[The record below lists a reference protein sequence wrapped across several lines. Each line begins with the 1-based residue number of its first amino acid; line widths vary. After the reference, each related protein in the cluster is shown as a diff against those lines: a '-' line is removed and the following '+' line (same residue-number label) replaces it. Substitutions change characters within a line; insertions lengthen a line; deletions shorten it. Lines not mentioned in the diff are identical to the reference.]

1 MARPNAS
8 DLIFNKDGSV
18 YHLSLKPKDISDV
31 IFTVG
36 DPGRVHRVSS
46 QFDSIDF
53 EMNKREFITHTGMLN
68 GKKVTVMSTG
78 MGTANIEILML
89 ELDLLANYDFKKS
102 KFKSKKK
109 SLNIIRLG
117 TSGSMQSGLT
127 VGSILLSESAVG
139 LDNLMEFYLYE
150 ESKNQKAFSEEVKN
164 HLDLNLNPYT
174 ADADLELLEKY
185 NHESFVKGVTVTCPG
200 FYGPQGRE
208 INLQIRDPKLL
219 EKLSYFNSQDKWL
232 TNFEM
237 ETSAYYAFAQMLG
250 HKALSVNAIL
260 ANRVTGRF
268 SSNPNRIVDRMIRLV
283 LEKF

>member
-1 MARPNAS
+1 MTHPNES

-18 YHLSLKPKDISDV
+18 YHLSLKPNDIADV

-78 MGTANIEILML
+78 MGTSNIEILML
-89 ELDLLANYDFKKS
+89 ELDILANFNFKTG

-109 SLNIIRLG
+109 SLSIIRLG
-117 TSGSMQSGLT
+117 TSGSMQTDLS

-139 LDNLMEFYLYE
+139 LDNLMAFYFYNESEKQKEF
-150 ESKNQKAFSEEVKN
+150 SNEVRN
-164 HLDLNLNPYT
+164 HLDLDISPYT
-174 ADADLELLEKY
+174 ADADEELLNRY

-208 INLQIRDPKLL
+208 TNLEIRDPKLL
-219 EKLSYFNSQDKWL
+219 EKLSYFNFQDKWL

-237 ETSAYYAFAQMLG
+237 ETSAYYAFAKMLG
-250 HKALSVNAIL
+250 HRALSVNAIL
-260 ANRVTGRF
+260 ANRITGKF
-268 SSNPNRIVDRMIRLV
+268 SANSNQVIDKMISLV
-283 LEKF
+283 LDKF

>member
-1 MARPNAS
+1 MGVSNAS
-8 DLIFNKDGSV
+8 DLILNKDGSV

-46 QFDSIDF
+46 HFDSIDF
-53 EMNKREFITHTGMLN
+53 EMNKREFITHTGTIN

-89 ELDLLANYDFKKS
+89 ELDLLANYDFSKK
-102 KFKSKKK
+102 KFKAKKK

-117 TSGSMQSGLT
+117 TSGSMQSGLS

-139 LDNLMEFYLYE
+139 LDNLMSYYFYKE
-150 ESKNQKAFSEEVKN
+150 NKAQKEFSEEVKN
-164 HLDLNLNPYT
+164 HLDVDVTPYT
-174 ADADLELLEKY
+174 ADADEDLMEQFS
-185 NHESFVKGVTVTCPG
+185 NDSFVRGVTVTCPG

-208 INLQIRDPKLL
+208 INLEIKDNKIL
-219 EKLSYFNSQDKWL
+219 EKLSYFHCQGKWL

-237 ETSAYYAFAQMLG
+237 ETSAYYAFAKMLG
-250 HKALSVNAIL
+250 HKALSINAIL
-260 ANRVTGRF
+260 ANRITGRF
-268 SSNPNRIVDRMIRLV
+268 SSNPNRIVDRMIRNV
-283 LEKF
+283 IEKL